1 MGGDLIITGGMPLNG
16 TVHIPAAKNS
26 VLPLLAAALLCNG
39 TVRFLQVPH
48 LADVDTS
55 VELLQGAGCTARWQ
69 GSDITV
75 QGVPSTC
82 RLAPEAAARMRASIL
97 FCAPLLARLGRV
109 ETVLPGGCRI
119 GARPVDLHL
128 SGLAQM
134 GVHCREEGA
143 RLILT
148 APAGLH
154 GADITLG
161 FPSVGATETLLLAAA
176 AAQGETVLR
185 GAARE
190 PEISDL
196 AAFLNRCG
204 GCVQGAGT
212 STIRVQ
218 GRRMLYSCSFAP
230 MADRIVASTL
240 ACACAAAGGR
250 VELTG
255 CRPETYAPLLEIL
268 AQMGCRV
275 ETGPESAVITRL
287 GALHGAGRV
296 FTGVYPALATD
307 AAPLLAAAM
316 LAADSASSIEDVVFE
331 RRFGCAEGFAAFGAA
346 VQVQGR
352 TLDIRPVRQLQGACT
367 RAADRA
373 EARHWWWPRWRQ
385 GDRAALPTP
394 VTSTVDMPVLHRCW
408 RNLVP
413 KLSGKCRGKAPARKK
428 HLQKSKI
435 DLHSGQ
441 KDDTIQ
447 LYKCKQIISVR
458 YAQFYDKIRWR
469 TKLWHSCSMKKWT
482 KTLRRSR

>member
-134 GVHCREEGA
+134 GVHCREEGE

-331 RRFGCAEGFAAFGAA
+331 RRFGCAEGFAALEPLCRCRDAHWTS
-346 VQVQGR
+346 GR
-352 TLDIRPVRQLQGACT
+352 CGSC
-367 RAADRA
+367 RARVHGLRTCA

-385 GDRAALPTP
+385 GDGAALPTP
-394 VTSTVDMPVLHRCW
+394 VTSTADMPVLHRCW

-441 KDDTIQ
+441 KMIR
-447 LYKCKQIISVR
+447 YSYISV
-458 YAQFYDKIRWR
+458 
-469 TKLWHSCSMKKWT
+469 
-482 KTLRRSR
+482 SR

>member
-352 TLDIRPVRQLQGACT
+352 TLDIRPVRQLQGACA
-367 RAADRA
+367 RAADLRGGA
-373 EARHWWWPRWRQ
+373 ALVVAAL
-385 GDRAALPTP
+385 AALPKP
-394 VTSTVDMPVLHRCW
+394 VISTADMPVLHRCW

>member
-352 TLDIRPVRQLQGACT
+352 TLDIRPVRQLQGACA
-367 RAADRA
+367 RAAD
-373 EARHWWWPRWRQ
+373 ARHWWWPRWRQ

-394 VTSTVDMPVLHRCW
+394 VTSTADMPVLHRCW

>member
-287 GALHGAGRV
+287 GALHGASRMWCLSG
-296 FTGVYPALATD
+296 
-307 AAPLLAAAM
+307 
-316 LAADSASSIEDVVFE
+316 DSA
-331 RRFGCAEGFAAFGAA
+331 
-346 VQVQGR
+346 VQRVLRLLEPLCRCRDAHWTSGR
-352 TLDIRPVRQLQGACT
+352 CGSC
-367 RAADRA
+367 RARVHGLRTCA

-385 GDRAALPTP
+385 GDGAALPTP
-394 VTSTVDMPVLHRCW
+394 VTSTADMPVLHRCW

>member
-134 GVHCREEGA
+134 GVHCREEGE

-331 RRFGCAEGFAAFGAA
+331 RRFGCAEGFAAFEPLCRCRDAHWTS
-346 VQVQGR
+346 GR
-352 TLDIRPVRQLQGACT
+352 CGSC
-367 RAADRA
+367 RARVHGLRTCA

-385 GDRAALPTP
+385 GDGAALPTP
-394 VTSTVDMPVLHRCW
+394 VTSTADMPVLHRCW

-469 TKLWHSCSMKKWT
+469 TKLWHSCSMKKWM

>member
-268 AQMGCRV
+268 AQMGCRI

-352 TLDIRPVRQLQGACT
+352 TLDIRPVRQLQGACARAAASACGT
-367 RAADRA
+367 KARPALQGACARAADLR
-373 EARHWWWPRWRQ
+373 
-385 GDRAALPTP
+385 GGAAL
-394 VTSTVDMPVLHRCW
+394 VVAALAA
-408 RNLVP
+408 
-413 KLSGKCRGKAPARKK
+413 RG
-428 HLQKSKI
+428 
-435 DLHSGQ
+435 
-441 KDDTIQ
+441 
-447 LYKCKQIISVR
+447 
-458 YAQFYDKIRWR
+458 
-469 TKLWHSCSMKKWT
+469 
-482 KTLRRSR
+482 RSRITDTGYIDRGYAGFAQMLAELGAQIEREMPRESASEKKTPSKKQN

>member
-134 GVHCREEGA
+134 GVHCREEGE

-230 MADRIVASTL
+230 MADRTVLILGIGAVLMFVGGTGLKWFVLAGAGGAAAIGAAIIIMPDLVPYAASRLSSWLDPFADPLGDGHQTIQSLYAIGSGGAAGLGLGSSRQKHLFVPEPQNDFIFSILCEELGFVGACAVILLFALLLWRGITL
-240 ACACAAAGGR
+240 AAH
-250 VELTG
+250 
-255 CRPETYAPLLEIL
+255 APD
-268 AQMGCRV
+268 RF
-275 ETGPESAVITRL
+275 
-287 GALHGAGRV
+287 GAL
-296 FTGVYPALATD
+296 L
-307 AAPLLAAAM
+307 
-316 LAADSASSIEDVVFE
+316 VV
-331 RRFGCAEGFAAFGAA
+331 GFV
-346 VQVQGR
+346 VQVA
-352 TLDIRPVRQLQGACT
+352 LQAVLNMAVVTNTIPNTGIS
-367 RAADRA
+367 
-373 EARHWWWPRWRQ
+373 
-385 GDRAALPTP
+385 LPFFSSGG
-394 VTSTVDMPVLHRCW
+394 TSLMMLLGEMGIVLS
-408 RNLVP
+408 V
-413 KLSGKCRGKAPARKK
+413 SRGE
-428 HLQKSKI
+428 
-435 DLHSGQ
+435 
-441 KDDTIQ
+441 T
-447 LYKCKQIISVR
+447 
-458 YAQFYDKIRWR
+458 
-469 TKLWHSCSMKKWT
+469 
-482 KTLRRSR
+482 